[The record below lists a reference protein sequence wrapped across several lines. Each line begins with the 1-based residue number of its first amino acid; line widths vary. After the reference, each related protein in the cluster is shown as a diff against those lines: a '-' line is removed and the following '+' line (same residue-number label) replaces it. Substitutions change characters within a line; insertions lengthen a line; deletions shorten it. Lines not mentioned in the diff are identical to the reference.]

1 MIDFKLSLSLL
12 TDVEENPHF
21 FVDTVIDISQP
32 LFEFASDLNV
42 DLAKKLGVSQ
52 EQLSVQAV
60 EEYIR
65 KIANAADVEVLCLI
79 KDEVKN
85 DSNLVNKLKAGRI
98 ILLK

>member
-1 MIDFKLSLSLL
+1 LIDFRLSLSLL

-21 FVDTVIDISQP
+21 FVNTVIDISQP

-52 EQLSVQAV
+52 EQLSIQAV

-65 KIANAADVEVLCLI
+65 KVANATDVEVICLA
-79 KDEVKN
+79 KDEINN
-85 DSNLVNKLKAGRI
+85 DRDLVNKLKAGRI
-98 ILLK
+98 VLLK